1 MFVSGELIL
10 VSTLISLASAAS
22 SAAISPTDLKV
33 KQLANFGS
41 SSWIENLA
49 VRSSGEVLGTELL
62 NPRIWQVDP
71 DGRVQPIVVHSWA
84 EGASAGKYDGV
95 LGIAETRDDEF
106 FVAVAGQYNESM
118 MLLPNSTN
126 YIFRVDFSTL
136 KVSSTG
142 EVLSNATVTKL
153 TDLKGSQLVN
163 GATTLNEDAILVS
176 DSYNGWVYKVD
187 VRTGVYDVIV
197 DDPLMKK
204 NYGAAPQGQ
213 IGVNGIKVFRGYLY
227 WTNTD
232 AGLLARIKINED
244 GKPCGASEI
253 IASNLSGPD
262 DFTLDENGAA
272 YIALG
277 TVNELGIVYPGGSNR
292 TVAVGGPTAAKF
304 GRQHGDHHRLYLSTH
319 GGSNILSSGKSIYN
333 GTISSPLFLLHSPN
347 GWLALN
353 VTPITMSL
361 FHDSP
366 IVQPKCHSG
375 VKSRNQLNVS
385 STPAR
390 HRHILPKSISIPSL
404 PSVVRS
410 SLSWAGNTLNA
421 YRDGASREQRKALT
435 DVEDRKQ
442 ILYLRM
448 RNAVSYEEWRNCA
461 CELDELEDNNTWKQ
475 TFECTEYNP
484 HLVQERLKQLEEA
497 RISCDVSRMLFLIR
511 TSLSRDLGNMSN
523 VALYRHSHV
532 GTKDLIDRYIT
543 TALDTISTLVEL
555 SGKKC
560 DALELRYM
568 LDQLLAARQAF
579 GRSALLFSGGATFGM
594 NHIGVLKAL
603 YEAKMLP
610 RIISGASA
618 GSIVCAVFCTRT
630 DDELPALLD
639 TYAYGDFAVFDEE
652 GKEENILQK
661 TARFLK
667 YGSFLDISQLAK
679 VMRNWLGD
687 ITFQEAYNRTR
698 RILNICVS
706 SAGVYE
712 LPRLLNY
719 ITAPNVMIWSAVAV
733 SCSVPLVFTPFVLMA
748 KDPLTGEAVPWTD
761 FHKQYID
768 GSVDGDLPMTRLSEM
783 FNVNHFIVSQVN
795 PHVVPFLPKD
805 DGPSHG
811 PTQTSSSPSWLHT
824 VTHLAKEEILHR
836 MTVLSD
842 LGIFPT
848 SLTKVAS
855 IMNQKYYGDIN
866 IYPEILYSNFP
877 RILKNP
883 TTEFML
889 QACLSGE
896 RATWPKL
903 RQIRNHCAI
912 ELALDSAIQKMRVRV
927 AFSPSLVDLRY
938 HGLNGHSIES
948 LDSSGGRGRMLNR
961 RSSYDHEV
969 ERMERMRPNSGRP
982 STARVR
988 RSHSV
993 LFSEQ
998 SHTLS
1003 VIRSPEVGQEIHHQR
1018 DDRPS
1023 DLTVDGTYC
1032 IDSDYDQT
1040 DLSSPERPIPFQDSS
1055 WGSSAREQPG
1065 SRHGQQSPVR
1075 TRPSLSSAVSVTGS
1089 SVGASRRLSSA
1100 HSVDDASTRMS
1111 LSSKTMSPPR
1121 SLLQMTPTVQVGSTG
1136 STTRHSYS

>member
-1 MFVSGELIL
+1 
-10 VSTLISLASAAS
+10 
-22 SAAISPTDLKV
+22 
-33 KQLANFGS
+33 
-41 SSWIENLA
+41 
-49 VRSSGEVLGTELL
+49 
-62 NPRIWQVDP
+62 
-71 DGRVQPIVVHSWA
+71 
-84 EGASAGKYDGV
+84 
-95 LGIAETRDDEF
+95 
-106 FVAVAGQYNESM
+106 
-118 MLLPNSTN
+118 
-126 YIFRVDFSTL
+126 
-136 KVSSTG
+136 
-142 EVLSNATVTKL
+142 
-153 TDLKGSQLVN
+153 
-163 GATTLNEDAILVS
+163 
-176 DSYNGWVYKVD
+176 
-187 VRTGVYDVIV
+187 
-197 DDPLMKK
+197 
-204 NYGAAPQGQ
+204 
-213 IGVNGIKVFRGYLY
+213 
-227 WTNTD
+227 
-232 AGLLARIKINED
+232 
-244 GKPCGASEI
+244 
-253 IASNLSGPD
+253 
-262 DFTLDENGAA
+262 
-272 YIALG
+272 
-277 TVNELGIVYPGGSNR
+277 
-292 TVAVGGPTAAKF
+292 
-304 GRQHGDHHRLYLSTH
+304 
-319 GGSNILSSGKSIYN
+319 
-333 GTISSPLFLLHSPN
+333 
-347 GWLALN
+347 
-353 VTPITMSL
+353 MSL

-366 IVQPKCHSG
+366 IVQPKCYGG
-375 VKSRNQLNVS
+375 VKSRSQLNVS

-390 HRHILPKSISIPSL
+390 QRRILSKSISIPSL
-404 PSVVRS
+404 PSVVRN
-410 SLSWAGNTLNA
+410 SLSWAGDALNA
-421 YRDGASREQRKALT
+421 YRDGASGEQRKALT
-435 DVEDRKQ
+435 DIEDGKQ

-475 TFECTEYNP
+475 TFECSEYNP

-511 TSLSRDLGNMSN
+511 TSLSRDLGNMGN
-523 VALYRHSHV
+523 AALYRHSHV

-543 TALDTISTLVEL
+543 TALDTISMLVEL
-555 SGKKC
+555 AGKKC
-560 DALELRYM
+560 DVLESRYM

-603 YEAKMLP
+603 WEAKLLP

-667 YGSFLDISQLAK
+667 YGSFLDISHLAR

-811 PTQTSSSPSWLHT
+811 PMQTSSSPSWLHT
-824 VTHLAKEEILHR
+824 VTHLAKDEILHR

-848 SLTKVAS
+848 SLTKAAS

-866 IYPEILYSNFP
+866 IYPEILYANFP

-903 RQIRNHCAI
+903 GQIRNHCAI
-912 ELALDSAIQKMRVRV
+912 ELALDSAIQQMRVRV

-938 HGLNGHSIES
+938 RGLNGHSIDS

-969 ERMERMRPNSGRP
+969 ERMERMRPNSGRR
-982 STARVR
+982 STAQVR
-988 RSHSV
+988 RSRSEF
-993 LFSEQ
+993 LAEQ
-998 SHTLS
+998 SNTLS
-1003 VIRSPEVGQEIHHQR
+1003 VVRSAEVGQEIQDR
-1018 DDRPS
+1018 SDDRPR

-1032 IDSDYDQT
+1032 IDFDYDET
-1040 DLSSPERPIPFQDSS
+1040 DLSSPARPVLLRGSS
-1055 WGSSAREQPG
+1055 WGSSAGVQPG

-1075 TRPSLSSAVSVTGS
+1075 TRPSLTSTASVMS
-1089 SVGASRRLSSA
+1089 PFVGASRWPSST
-1100 HSVDDASTRMS
+1100 HTTDDASTRMS
-1111 LSSKTMSPPR
+1111 LYSKTISPPR
-1121 SLLQMTPTVQVGSTG
+1121 SLLQMTPAVHGGATG
-1136 STTRHSYS
+1136 SSTRHSYS

>member
-1 MFVSGELIL
+1 MMIFVSGVFIL
-10 VSTLISLASAAS
+10 VSTLIGLASTAATAAR
-22 SAAISPTDLKV
+22 SASQRPPSLKV
-33 KQLANFGS
+33 KQLANFGP

-49 VRSSGEVLGTELL
+49 IRHSGEVLATELL
-62 NPRIWQVDP
+62 NPRILQVDP
-71 DGRVQPIVVHSWA
+71 EGRLQPIVIHSWA

-95 LGIAETRDDEF
+95 LGIAETRYDEF
-106 FVAVAGQYNESM
+106 YVAVAGLYDETM

-136 KVSSTG
+136 KVSWTG

-153 TDLKGSQLVN
+153 TDLEGSQLVN
-163 GATTLNEDAILVS
+163 GAATLNEDAILVA

-187 VRTGVYDVIV
+187 VRTGEYDVII
-197 DDPLMKK
+197 DDPLMK
-204 NYGAAPQGQ
+204 YSYVTDPQENV
-213 IGVNGIKVFRGYLY
+213 GVNGIKVFRGYLY
-227 WTNTD
+227 WTNYA
-232 AGLLARIKINED
+232 AGLLARIEIDED

-253 IASNLSGPD
+253 IASNLTGSD
-262 DFTLDENGAA
+262 DFTLDENGVA

-277 TVNELGIVYPGGSNR
+277 LLNELRVVYPGGSNMS
-292 TVAVGGPTAAKF
+292 TAVGGPTAAKF

-319 GGSNILSSGKSIYN
+319 GGSSRLLNRTVISN
-333 GTISSPLFLLHSPN
+333 GTIS
-347 GWLALN
+347 
-353 VTPITMSL
+353 
-361 FHDSP
+361 
-366 IVQPKCHSG
+366 
-375 VKSRNQLNVS
+375 VKSRNQLNIS
-385 STPAR
+385 SNSAR
-390 HRHILPKSISIPSL
+390 RRHILPKSISIPSF
-404 PSVVRS
+404 PSVVRN
-410 SLSWAGNTLNA
+410 SLSWAGDTLNA

-435 DVEDRKQ
+435 DTEDRKQ
-442 ILYLRM
+442 VLYLRI

-475 TFECTEYNP
+475 TFECSEYNP
-484 HLVQERLKQLEEA
+484 RLVQERLKQLEEA

-523 VALYRHSHV
+523 VALYTHSHV

-560 DALELRYM
+560 DGLELKYM

-603 YEAKMLP
+603 WEAKLLP

-667 YGSFLDISQLAK
+667 YGSFLDISHLAK

-761 FHKQYID
+761 FHRQYID

-805 DGPSHG
+805 DGPSCG
-811 PTQTSSSPSWLHT
+811 TTQTSSSPSWLHT

-836 MTVLSD
+836 LTVLSD
-842 LGIFPT
+842 LGVFPT
-848 SLTKVAS
+848 SLTKAAS

-866 IYPEILYSNFP
+866 IYPEILYANFP

-903 RQIRNHCAI
+903 GRIRNHCAI
-912 ELALDSAIQKMRVRV
+912 ELALDSAIQRMRARV
-927 AFSPSLVDLRY
+927 AFSPSQIDLRY
-938 HGLNGHSIES
+938 HGLNGYSIES

-961 RSSYDHEV
+961 RSSYDHGL
-969 ERMERMRPNSGRP
+969 ERIERMRPNSGRR
-982 STARVR
+982 STAQVR

-993 LFSEQ
+993 LFTEQ
-998 SHTLS
+998 SHIS
-1003 VIRSPEVGQEIHHQR
+1003 GRSAKVGQEIQDR
-1018 DDRPS
+1018 SDDRRS
-1023 DLTVDGTYC
+1023 DLPVNRDGTYC
-1032 IDSDYDQT
+1032 SDSDYDET
-1040 DLSSPERPIPFQDSS
+1040 DLSSPERPILFRGAS
-1055 WGSSAREQPG
+1055 WGTSIHEQPA
-1065 SRHGQQSPVR
+1065 SWHGQQSPVR
-1075 TRPSLSSAVSVTGS
+1075 TRPSLSSAASVMS
-1089 SVGASRRLSSA
+1089 SSYPNVVVVLKDNVASTQFTT
-1100 HSVDDASTRMS
+1100 DDAY
-1111 LSSKTMSPPR
+1111 SSCELDLDWVVNP
-1121 SLLQMTPTVQVGSTG
+1121 SLLRLMHNQGGQ
-1136 STTRHSYS
+1136 YK